1 METPTVPKWRVFY
14 LAATCLC
21 LLITLLPVNCCLG
34 DQEYGHFTSVHEWCF
49 VDPWIAR
56 IPQDDTMTFSWHHDI
71 PLIGFWGRKT
81 VVGGWWH
88 VFFHGMTH
96 IIHDLPGF
104 FPRPHVWNAVIDW
117 SGQSSRKKRF
127 SVHLHSQ
134 MSCCHCLGETPYV
147 FFWAGP
153 QSQWSMQN
161 RLFGCEHSNW
171 PRCKSLGF
179 PKTAFF
185 TQFSVRLLATQS
197 VSKFSCQVLIQNKLY
212 IAMYIHTWLYIYIFH
227 NSYTILHT
235 HKACYVSS
243 QVAKNPSAWWV
254 ICGVFSSPGCNVLDR
269 RFKSCGRCYNMS
281 SSKARSG
288 RDFCRRSGWARWIYW
303 DEPKK
308 RIWVCYFC
316 WDVCGE
322 VWWNA
327 TDYLGPKR
335 FGNRSRTA
343 ERKEHFQEEVKH
355 RNV

>member
-1 METPTVPKWRVFY
+1 M
-14 LAATCLC
+14 LC
-21 LLITLLPVNCCLG
+21 WPLDSKDST
-34 DQEYGHFTSVHEWCF
+34 
-49 VDPWIAR
+49 R
-56 IPQDDTMTFSWHHDI
+56 WHHDI
-71 PLIGFWGRKT
+71 FMTSWHSPDWFLRKKNR
-81 VVGGWWH
+81 GWWLVTCIFPWYDPYH
-88 VFFHGMTH
+88 PWSSGVFSASTCLKRCDWLKRPEQSQEAVQCSSSLSDVM
-96 IIHDLPGF
+96 LPL
-104 FPRPHVWNAVIDW
+104 PWRN
-117 SGQSSRKKRF
+117 
-127 SVHLHSQ
+127 SV
-134 MSCCHCLGETPYV
+134 C

>member
-1 METPTVPKWRVFY
+1 MKGILPLACWSPCCQLTAALVTKSMGTLQASTSDALLTPGQQRFHK
-14 LAATCLC
+14 
-21 LLITLLPVNCCLG
+21 
-34 DQEYGHFTSVHEWCF
+34 
-49 VDPWIAR
+49 
-56 IPQDDTMTFSWHHDI
+56 MTPWHHDI

-185 TQFSVRLLATQS
+185 TQFSVRLLTTQS

-212 IAMYIHTWLYIYIFH
+212 IAMYIHTWLYIYIYFIIHILYYIHIKPAMFH
-227 NSYTILHT
+227 PKWQKIPRHGGSFAAFFKPRMQCSRQKIQELRQMLQHEL
-235 HKACYVSS
+235 V
-243 QVAKNPSAWWV
+243 Q
-254 ICGVFSSPGCNVLDR
+254 SPVGEIFLPEVW
-269 RFKSCGRCYNMS
+269 MS
-281 SSKARSG
+281 PLNLL
-288 RDFCRRSGWARWIYW
+288 GWA
-303 DEPKK
+303 
-308 RIWVCYFC
+308 
-316 WDVCGE
+316 
-322 VWWNA
+322 
-327 TDYLGPKR
+327 
-335 FGNRSRTA
+335 
-343 ERKEHFQEEVKH
+343 
-355 RNV
+355 